1 MFLSQTSH
9 FVVSV
14 KIKLYILFLSS
25 TEYFPSSGI
34 RPYKC
39 KECDAD
45 FIDNRALK
53 KHTLKVHGF
62 ETEGGICKELGL
74 EIIKTANRR
83 KTILFSS

>member
-1 MFLSQTSH
+1 MYLSFSLPWLP
-9 FVVSV
+9 F
-14 KIKLYILFLSS
+14 FLSS

-53 KHTLKVHGF
+53 NHTLKIHGF